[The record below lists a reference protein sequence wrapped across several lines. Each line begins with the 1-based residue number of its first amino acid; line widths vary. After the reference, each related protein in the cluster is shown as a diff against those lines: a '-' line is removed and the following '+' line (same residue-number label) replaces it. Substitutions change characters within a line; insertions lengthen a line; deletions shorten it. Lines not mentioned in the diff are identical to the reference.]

1 MKKLLAI
8 AIAAMFGAVA
18 VAPAYSADK
27 KDDKKTEKKE
37 KNADKKYPFCR
48 LEKQGCGPAFFR
60 PPPTRKRREA
70 ANPRPAIK

>member
-27 KDDKKTEKKE
+27 KDEKKTEKKE
-37 KNADKKYPFCR
+37 KKA
-48 LEKQGCGPAFFR
+48 A
-60 PPPTRKRREA
+60 TRSNRSA
-70 ANPRPAIK
+70 SL